1 MAFCA
6 KFVLGNLSN
15 KMSYDKKLQ
24 DTWSIAFN
32 ILGVLCKSQL
42 GITSAVQ

>member
-6 KFVLGNLSN
+6 KFVLSNLSN
-15 KMSYDKKLQ
+15 KMSYDEK

-32 ILGVLCKSQL
+32 ILGVLYKSQL
-42 GITSAVQ
+42 GITSAVH